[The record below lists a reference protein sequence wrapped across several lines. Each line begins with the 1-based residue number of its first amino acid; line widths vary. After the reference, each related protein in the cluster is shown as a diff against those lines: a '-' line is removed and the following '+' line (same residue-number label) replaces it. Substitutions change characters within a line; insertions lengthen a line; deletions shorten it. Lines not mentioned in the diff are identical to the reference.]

1 MNLYKSI
8 LPVDEK
14 GFYGE
19 FGGSFVP
26 PELQKNI
33 DELQEAYLRYVDDP
47 EFQKEFND
55 LLRDYVGRPS
65 PLYFAPRLSEKYGTN
80 VYLKREDLNHTGAHK
95 INNAIGQALLA
106 KRMGKKRIIAETA
119 PANTAL
125 LPLPCVLLWG
135 LNALSIWESSTFSVK
150 DRTWKE

>member
-55 LLRDYVGRPS
+55 LLRDYVG
-65 PLYFAPRLSEKYGTN
+65 PLFT
-80 VYLKREDLNHTGAHK
+80 
-95 INNAIGQALLA
+95 LLRA
-106 KRMGKKRIIAETA
+106 FPKNTA
-119 PANTAL
+119 PMFI
-125 LPLPCVLLWG
+125 
-135 LNALSIWESSTFSVK
+135 SRERI
-150 DRTWKE
+150 

>member
-55 LLRDYVGRPS
+55 LLRDYVGS
-65 PLYFAPRLSEKYGTN
+65 GSNAVLAGAGLGNDSLFAHAFG
-80 VYLKREDLNHTGAHK
+80 
-95 INNAIGQALLA
+95 
-106 KRMGKKRIIAETA
+106 
-119 PANTAL
+119 
-125 LPLPCVLLWG
+125 
-135 LNALSIWESSTFSVK
+135 
-150 DRTWKE
+150 

>member
-55 LLRDYVGRPS
+55 LLRDKHWCRIFRKGAEQS
-65 PLYFAPRLSEKYGTN
+65 KEGTDDRRN
-80 VYLKREDLNHTGAHK
+80 
-95 INNAIGQALLA
+95 LLE
-106 KRMGKKRIIAETA
+106 GH
-119 PANTAL
+119 
-125 LPLPCVLLWG
+125 
-135 LNALSIWESSTFSVK
+135 
-150 DRTWKE
+150 

>member
-33 DELQEAYLRYVDDP
+33 DELP
-47 EFQKEFND
+47 
-55 LLRDYVGRPS
+55 RP
-65 PLYFAPRLSEKYGTN
+65 
-80 VYLKREDLNHTGAHK
+80 
-95 INNAIGQALLA
+95 
-106 KRMGKKRIIAETA
+106 A

>member
-55 LLRDYVGRPS
+55 LLRDYVGRP
-65 PLYFAPRLSEKYGTN
+65 LFT
-80 VYLKREDLNHTGAHK
+80 
-95 INNAIGQALLA
+95 LLRA
-106 KRMGKKRIIAETA
+106 FPKNTA
-119 PANTAL
+119 PMFI
-125 LPLPCVLLWG
+125 
-135 LNALSIWESSTFSVK
+135 SRERI
-150 DRTWKE
+150 

>member
-33 DELQEAYLRYVDDP
+33 DELQEAYLVMLMTPNSR
-47 EFQKEFND
+47 KN
-55 LLRDYVGRPS
+55 S
-65 PLYFAPRLSEKYGTN
+65 
-80 VYLKREDLNHTGAHK
+80 
-95 INNAIGQALLA
+95 
-106 KRMGKKRIIAETA
+106 M
-119 PANTAL
+119 
-125 LPLPCVLLWG
+125 
-135 LNALSIWESSTFSVK
+135 TF
-150 DRTWKE
+150 

>member
-33 DELQEAYLRYVDDP
+33 DELQ
-47 EFQKEFND
+47 
-55 LLRDYVGRPS
+55 
-65 PLYFAPRLSEKYGTN
+65 LS
-80 VYLKREDLNHTGAHK
+80 LIH
-95 INNAIGQALLA
+95 I
-106 KRMGKKRIIAETA
+106 
-119 PANTAL
+119 
-125 LPLPCVLLWG
+125 
-135 LNALSIWESSTFSVK
+135 
-150 DRTWKE
+150 